1 MVDQVGNVLSF
12 ALEESGYTQILMEES
27 IDD

>member
-1 MVDQVGNVLSF
+1 MIDQVGNVLSF
-12 ALEESGYTQILMEES
+12 ALEEIGCTQILMEES